1 MTRYKFD
8 RHVGLVDEEG
18 KIILQL
24 VPVGCSKK
32 FREMAGK
39 ELANKLNTIEQGKE
53 AVARHQVWLVAA
65 MKGKPMTYRL
75 LNREERI
82 EPGDEVLLDDAMT
95 WEPLDLSGVDRIA
108 GNSDYDPSFHQP
120 MRRKL

>member
-8 RHVGLVDEEG
+8 RHAGLVDEEG

-53 AVARHQVWLVAA
+53 LAVKRPLISPRVIL
-65 MKGKPMTYRL
+65 
-75 LNREERI
+75 REPTKR
-82 EPGDEVLLDDAMT
+82 
-95 WEPLDLSGVDRIA
+95 
-108 GNSDYDPSFHQP
+108 
-120 MRRKL
+120 